1 MRSLCPLHPWTL
13 TRMETALQQLI
24 ERHAQAGFELPP
36 QVQQQA
42 RWLVLD
48 TLGCAIAGA
57 RSPTVRSWLDAQ
69 GLRTD
74 PFGTALAQQAAP
86 SAGAAMAF
94 ALAACWDEA
103 CEGHARAHG
112 RPGVAALAAIWPW
125 VDKLHWGPLL
135 RALVL
140 GYEVGA
146 RMGALLRIA
155 PGMHVDGNWPALGA
169 AAAAATAMGLDAGP
183 TWSAVNTAA
192 CQLPMSLYRPIQTG
206 DTARNTYLGHAAM
219 LGQMAAQSAACGI
232 TAPQDAVAC
241 FLKVA
246 YGKTMPSGEL
256 PTDAFEILSA
266 YFKPHAAVRHVHYG
280 AQAALALRP
289 QVDMALIEGI
299 DLWVYEEAT
308 IYCGIRQA
316 QTPLQ
321 AQFSLSFGVAAALR
335 WGHLNPEAY
344 APDFFHDPLLRNLER
359 KVTIHIEPTWGP
371 QQMRAAR
378 LRLKLRD
385 GRELEN
391 TATRVMGDALSP
403 WREADLVDKFLSY
416 AQPSLGAKRAQ
427 AVAQH
432 ILHAPA
438 HAPIFPPAA

>member
-1 MRSLCPLHPWTL
+1 
-13 TRMETALQQLI
+13 METSLLQLI
-24 ERHAQAGFELPP
+24 EHHAAPGFELPP

-57 RSPTVRSWLDAQ
+57 RSATVRAWLDGQ

-86 SAGAAMAF
+86 SAGAAMGF

-112 RPGVAALAAIWPW
+112 RPGVAALGAIWPW
-125 VDKLHWGPLL
+125 VERLQWNDLL

-169 AAAAATAMGLDAGP
+169 AAAAARAMGLDAGQ
-183 TWSAVNTAA
+183 TWRAINTAA

-232 TAPQDAVAC
+232 TAPQDALAC

-246 YGKTMPSGEL
+246 YGKTMPSDPISL
-256 PTDAFEILSA
+256 DTFEILSA

-289 QVDMALIEGI
+289 QVDVAQIEGI

-335 WGHLNPEAY
+335 WGHLNPEVY
-344 APDFFHDPLLRNLER
+344 APAFFDDPLLRSLER
-359 KVTIHIEPTWGP
+359 KVVIHVEPTWGP
-371 QQMRAAR
+371 QQVRAAR
-378 LRLKLRD
+378 LRLTWRD
-385 GRELEN
+385 GREMEN
-391 TATRVMGDALSP
+391 TTTSVKGDAQSP

-416 AQPSLGAKRAQ
+416 AQPSLGAPRAQ
-427 AVAQH
+427 ALARH

>member
-1 MRSLCPLHPWTL
+1 
-13 TRMETALQQLI
+13 METTLLQLI
-24 ERHAQAGFELPP
+24 EHHAAPGFELPP
-36 QVQQQA
+36 RVQQQA

-57 RSPTVRSWLDAQ
+57 RSATVQAWLDGQ

-74 PFGTALAQQAAP
+74 PFGTALAQQVAP
-86 SAGAAMAF
+86 SAGAAMGF

-112 RPGVAALAAIWPW
+112 RPGVAALGAIWPW
-125 VDKLHWGPLL
+125 VERLQWHDLL

-169 AAAAATAMGLDAGP
+169 AAAAARAMGLDAGQ
-183 TWSAVNTAA
+183 TWRAINTAA

-232 TAPQDAVAC
+232 TAPQDALAC
-241 FLKVA
+241 FLQVA
-246 YGKTMPSGEL
+246 YGKTMPSDPISL
-256 PTDAFEILSA
+256 DTFEILSA

-289 QVDMALIEGI
+289 QVDVAQIEGI

-335 WGHLNPEAY
+335 WGHLNPEVY
-344 APDFFHDPLLRNLER
+344 APAFFDDPLLRSLER
-359 KVTIHIEPTWGP
+359 KVVIHVEPTWGP
-371 QQMRAAR
+371 QQVRAAR
-378 LRLKLRD
+378 LRLTWRD
-385 GRELEN
+385 GREMEN
-391 TATRVMGDALSP
+391 TTTSVKGDAQSP

-416 AQPSLGAKRAQ
+416 AQPSLGAPRAQ
-427 AVAQH
+427 ALAQH